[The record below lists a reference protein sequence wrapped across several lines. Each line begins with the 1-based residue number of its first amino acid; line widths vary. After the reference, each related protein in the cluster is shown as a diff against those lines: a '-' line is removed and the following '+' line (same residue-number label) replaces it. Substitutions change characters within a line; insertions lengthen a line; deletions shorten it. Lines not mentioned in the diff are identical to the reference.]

1 MEAVVNTSYNM
12 DLVVLSYVISVVGA
26 FIALYSAGRLKPH
39 SNNRQAY
46 LFSVTSA
53 GVALGG
59 IGVWSMHFIAMLAL
73 RMDVGLGYSVWETV
87 ISLVAAIAISAGAF
101 HFVALNPT
109 SLPRLLTAGLTLGMG
124 AVVMHYLGMYG
135 MRFSGHFQWDYARV
149 GLSVL
154 IALVAATAALWLA
167 FNTRALST
175 RVTAAFVMAIAVC
188 AMHYTGMSAADFI
201 CTTENRRAIP
211 SGSSI
216 ISVLDLPM
224 MVITLAV
231 GMSIALLVDLVFVSF
246 QDSNAIRSRN
256 RDFAASQMH

>member
-1 MEAVVNTSYNM
+1 MGTVVNTSYNM
-12 DLVVLSYVISVVGA
+12 DLVVLSYVISVIGA
-26 FIALYSAGRLKPH
+26 FIALFSAGRLRPNTK
-39 SNNRQAY
+39 NRQAY
-46 LFSVTSA
+46 LFSVASA

-73 RMDVGLGYSVWETV
+73 RMDVGLGYSVWETL
-87 ISLVAAIAISAGAF
+87 ISLVAAIAISGFAF

-109 SLPRLLTAGLTLGMG
+109 SLPRLLTAGATLGLG

-135 MRFSGHFQWDYARV
+135 MRFAGHFQWDYVRV
-149 GLSVL
+149 GISVL

-167 FNTRALST
+167 FNTRSLST
-175 RVTAAFVMAIAVC
+175 RITAAFIMAIAVC
-188 AMHYTGMSAADFI
+188 AMHYTGMSAAEFI

-211 SGSSI
+211 TGAII

-231 GMSIALLVDLVFVSF
+231 GMSVALLVDLAFLSF
-246 QDSNAIRSRN
+246 QDNSALRN
-256 RDFAASQMH
+256 RKEFATSRLH